1 MAEIILHGDC
11 RVNRA
16 GELHQLLRYHLNS
29 AEERVEVDLSTT
41 GRCDLSFFQ
50 LICAAC
56 RSFSRLHKRMV
67 LRHALAPTIVSQ
79 FHKTGLS
86 AACADCVFVECP
98 LKSALFD
105 NQEESISQ

>member
-1 MAEIILHGDC
+1 MAKIILHGDC

-16 GELHQLLRYHLNS
+16 GELHQLLRYHLDS

-41 GRCDLSFFQ
+41 GHCDLSFFQ

-56 RSFSRLHKRMV
+56 RSFAGQHKQIV
-67 LRHALAPTIVSQ
+67 LQHVLSPTIISQ

-86 AACADCVFVECP
+86 AACADCVFDECL
-98 LKSALFD
+98 LKSALTAG
-105 NQEESISQ
+105 QEEE